1 MSAAKGALDGL
12 PDDTSGMSDEEK
24 EKHDKSAKD
33 KRRAYET
40 ADGELEAV
48 RSRARTLHSEYVTAA
63 DTTARALKDAAD
75 DAPPEPGWFDDLVD
89 GLTEFL
95 SDAWDTIT
103 DPDFWKLVGD
113 LLADIAMV
121 IGVVCLV
128 AMLLGTGVGALG
140 LIGFLVGL
148 GALAAHGAAMA
159 GGAEGVTWETLAWD
173 ALGVVAGGVGLAG
186 AKLAQED
193 GCWCSP
199 AGRCGRQRAS
209 WRHSARSG
217 PAAGATSRRSPAA
230 WPTRCA
236 VSPWRAAAG
245 CMSPP
250 GRHWTSPAPSP
261 GSASPL
267 LQRQRQPLD
276 GRRLER
282 LGHPRRRPDRR
293 LRRLRA
299 AGRRARHPGAGP
311 PGHPVRPGRHA
322 HLGRRQLQQ
331 ASGPVGPRDRR
342 MTRSPVE
349 AADGRQVPYAFRC
362 TVPDEFVRL
371 PDPGAVDGWY
381 ESLVRLV
388 PDADETH
395 LAAVAQQLRAALPG
409 LSRGG
414 EETVDMTALCL
425 GTEDVGGEERLSMG
439 LLAVTVRPS
448 GHRDRLLTA
457 EGVYRAK
464 ERRFFSGESDLREL
478 DFPWARG
485 AGPPGHG
492 AGGQAALRP
501 GVMSTSLRMVTLPS
515 RLIAEA
521 GLGDLAAG
529 EDVRPQLPMATLQLV
544 VPAPRD
550 YCVYVTISTPSVFLL
565 DSYSARLARIG
576 RTFSFD
582 GPDEPGQATG

>member
-1 MSAAKGALDGL
+1 
-12 PDDTSGMSDEEK
+12 
-24 EKHDKSAKD
+24 
-33 KRRAYET
+33 
-40 ADGELEAV
+40 
-48 RSRARTLHSEYVTAA
+48 
-63 DTTARALKDAAD
+63 
-75 DAPPEPGWFDDLVD
+75 
-89 GLTEFL
+89 
-95 SDAWDTIT
+95 
-103 DPDFWKLVGD
+103 
-113 LLADIAMV
+113 
-121 IGVVCLV
+121 
-128 AMLLGTGVGALG
+128 
-140 LIGFLVGL
+140 
-148 GALAAHGAAMA
+148 
-159 GGAEGVTWETLAWD
+159 
-173 ALGVVAGGVGLAG
+173 
-186 AKLAQED
+186 
-193 GCWCSP
+193 
-199 AGRCGRQRAS
+199 
-209 WRHSARSG
+209 
-217 PAAGATSRRSPAA
+217 
-230 WPTRCA
+230 
-236 VSPWRAAAG
+236 
-245 CMSPP
+245 
-250 GRHWTSPAPSP
+250 
-261 GSASPL
+261 
-267 LQRQRQPLD
+267 
-276 GRRLER
+276 
-282 LGHPRRRPDRR
+282 
-293 LRRLRA
+293 
-299 AGRRARHPGAGP
+299 
-311 PGHPVRPGRHA
+311 
-322 HLGRRQLQQ
+322 
-331 ASGPVGPRDRR
+331 

-425 GTEDVGGEERLSMG
+425 GTENVEGEERLSMG

-464 ERRFFSGESDLREL
+464 ERRFFSGEGDLREL
-478 DFPWARG
+478 DFPLGKGVQGR
-485 AGPPGHG
+485 
-492 AGGQAALRP
+492 QDMVLAAKLPCGP